1 MRMIVVSWMAEVSD
15 EFGLQPETLHLG
27 VALLDRFLSAAA
39 PHGVPRGVLQMV
51 AVACI
56 MVAGKDLEVSHP
68 TVEQLTAIAANC
80 FTPQDLLRMERVLL
94 DALDFTVCTQT
105 AFTFLHLFAQGLDCL
120 PAHVAALAVYLL
132 DLTLLDYG
140 LLSFPPSQLA
150 AGALTLA
157 MHTYGLGPAPVAD
170 TLRLAGYAPADMAA
184 VSGCLLHLHQ
194 NAAWCGAP
202 SALRPEWFV

>member
-1 MRMIVVSWMAEVSD
+1 LR
-15 EFGLQPETLHLG
+15 
-27 VALLDRFLSAAA
+27 
-39 PHGVPRGVLQMV
+39 
-51 AVACI
+51 
-56 MVAGKDLEVSHP
+56 HP
-68 TVEQLTAIAANC
+68 Q
-80 FTPQDLLRMERVLL
+80 
-94 DALDFTVCTQT
+94 
-105 AFTFLHLFAQGLDCL
+105 
-120 PAHVAALAVYLL
+120 

-202 SALRPEWFV
+202 SVRELLAPLTAKYGRQSWCCAALVPPLQALRPEWFV